1 MKKFLAFFLA
11 LVMVFGLCACTGG
24 SSGDDDSG
32 LTADGK
38 VKLSIG
44 IPSNALIT
52 SHDENA
58 LTRWIEEKCGVELSF
73 EEFAGGTDV
82 ATQISTTIAAR
93 QELPD
98 ILFGIGLTTT
108 QWQQYGQ
115 EGYFVNLTPYYE
127 DKENASKIFWER
139 FENELTEVEQK
150 QVLKAMT
157 CVEDG
162 QFYGAPTVE
171 TSAIDKQAFQMWI
184 NTQWLDTLNLEMP
197 TDPDSL
203 YKVLVAFRDGDPNG
217 NGVADEI
224 PLFGSQQV
232 AMCGQVVDW
241 LINMFVYYNRTRPWL
256 VDENGKLEMAYVT
269 DEYREA
275 LKYVNKLREEGL
287 LSPLAWTASAAEMKQ
302 INTPSNGTALCGIF
316 AGHLTSHAVANNML
330 LEQYEPLP
338 YWGSVVRRDIT
349 NQIQTFI
356 TENCKNPDKAFE
368 VLMAFWS
375 WDGSMRSRY
384 GEYGVNWT
392 DADEGAK
399 SDMGLDATFKL
410 IADPLKEQ
418 GAQKWAK
425 MGPVLNIMAEA
436 ETAQLSENM
445 TEWAKLKSALHAEAY
460 QNFLTAEEKNNPKTI
475 VTGLTYTEE
484 ENDKWAVTRA
494 NVGDRYDKAQTEFC
508 TGVLNPNSDADW
520 NKYLQELKDL
530 GIDDFRNLAQ
540 TAYDRG

>member
-11 LVMVFGLCACTGG
+11 LVMVFGLCACGQGG
-24 SSGDDDSG
+24 SGNSEDE

-44 IPSNALIT
+44 IPSNALIV
-52 SHDENA
+52 SHEENA
-58 LTRWIEEKCGVELSF
+58 YTKWIEEKCGVELTF

-98 ILFGIGLTTT
+98 ILWGIGLNTT

-127 DKENASKIFWER
+127 DKEGASKIFWER
-139 FENELTEVEQK
+139 FDNELNEIEQK
-150 QVLKAMT
+150 QVLKSMT
-157 CVEDG
+157 CVEDE
-162 QFYGAPTVE
+162 QIYGAPTVE

-184 NTQWLDTLNLEMP
+184 NTQWLDTLGLEMP

-203 YKVLVAFRDGDPNG
+203 HKVLVAFRDKDPNG
-217 NGVADEI
+217 NGVNDEI
-224 PLFGSQQV
+224 PLFGSQEV
-232 AMCGQVVDW
+232 AMCGQAVDW
-241 LINMFVYYNRTRPWL
+241 LINMFVYYNRSRPWL

-287 LSPLAWTASAAEMKQ
+287 LSALTWTASAAEMKQ
-302 INTPSNGTALCGIF
+302 ITTPSSGTALCGIF
-316 AGHLTSHAVANNML
+316 AGHLTSHTVQNNML

-338 YWGSVVRRDIT
+338 YWGNVVRRDIT
-349 NQIQTFI
+349 CQVTSFI
-356 TENCKNPDKAFE
+356 TESCKNPDKAFE
-368 VLMAFWS
+368 VLMAAWS

-384 GEYGVNWT
+384 GEYGINWT

-410 IADPLKEQ
+410 ISDPLGVQ
-418 GAQKWAK
+418 GAQRWAK

-436 ETAQLSENM
+436 ETAQVSEEM
-445 TEWAKLKSALHAEAY
+445 SEWARLKSALHAEAY
-460 QNFLTAEEKNNPKTI
+460 QNFLAAEEKNNPETI

-494 NVGDRYDKAQTEFC
+494 NVGDRYAKAQTEFC
-508 TGVLNPNSDADW
+508 TGVLNPNNDADW